1 MCELLAKICRSVLRV
16 AGHDVRGA
24 DGAAQ
29 AQGLLPADDAE
40 GFFCACGPV
49 VHPGQEVAVR
59 IYPAGQ
65 VPAEGEAGLE
75 EIQHLGFW
83 ILNFEL
89 KITNWELRVGCGF
102 FFAFRRGGFAAPA

>member
-1 MCELLAKICRSVLRV
+1 MMW
-16 AGHDVRGA
+16 GGA

-29 AQGLLPADDAE
+29 AQGLLSADDAE

-75 EIQHLGFW
+75 ESQHVECR
-83 ILNFEL
+83 ILNVECV
-89 KITNWELRVGCGF
+89 KPP
-102 FFAFRRGGFAAPA
+102 GFAGYLAAVSFLPFAEYP

>member
-1 MCELLAKICRSVLRV
+1 MVGGVLRV

-40 GFFCACGPV
+40 GFFCAFRPV

-75 EIQHLGFW
+75 EAEH
-83 ILNFEL
+83 
-89 KITNWELRVGCGF
+89 
-102 FFAFRRGGFAAPA
+102 